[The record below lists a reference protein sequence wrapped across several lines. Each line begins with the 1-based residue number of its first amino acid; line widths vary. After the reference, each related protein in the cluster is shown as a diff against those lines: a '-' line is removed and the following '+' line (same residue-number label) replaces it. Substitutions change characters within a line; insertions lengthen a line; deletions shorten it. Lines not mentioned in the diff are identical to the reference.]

1 MWKLEPGGEGIFHEG
16 LLIEQFI
23 SYLLIGITCL
33 RVRVSW
39 SRTAIVTIAEHA
51 HRSESDEAS

>member
-1 MWKLEPGGEGIFHEG
+1 MWKLEPGGVSIFHKG

-23 SYLLIGITCL
+23 SYLGITCL